1 MTTPLSWYSDGR
13 DWPHR
18 QHSRFIRAGKLH
30 WHVQRMGAGPDAL
43 LIHGTGSSTH
53 SWRGLMPLL
62 ACHYTVYAM
71 DLPGHAF
78 TGTPAPASLSLPGM
92 AQAIARL
99 VEALKLDVSLVVGH
113 SAGAA
118 IGAHMALQGLLA
130 PQALAAINGAFL
142 PLSGLPG
149 LIFPPVARLL
159 AATPLAARLFAQRG
173 WDDAAIRRLVGGTG
187 STLDAAGLTLYA
199 KLVRNARHAAGALG
213 MMAAWDLRALER
225 DLASLSTPLV
235 MVVGD
240 NDRAVSPMDAQIVR
254 TLLPPTTLCTLVH
267 VPDAGHL
274 AHEERPADVARL
286 ILSALD
292 RRQGLPASNCS
303 CHL

>member
-1 MTTPLSWYSDGR
+1 MTTALSWYSDGR

-18 QHSRFIRAGKLH
+18 VHSRFVRAGTLQ
-30 WHVQRMGAGPDAL
+30 WHVQRMGAGPVAL
-43 LIHGTGSSTH
+43 LIHGTGASTH

-62 ACHYTVYAM
+62 ARHYTVFAM

-78 TGTPAPASLSLPGM
+78 TDSPPASQRSLPGM
-92 AQAIARL
+92 AQAVAGL
-99 VEALKLDVSLVVGH
+99 ADKLKLDVALVVGH

-118 IGAHMALQGLLA
+118 IGAHMALRGMVV

-159 AATPLAARLFAQRG
+159 AATPLASRLFAQRS
-173 WDDAAIRRLVGGTG
+173 WDDAAIKRLVGGTG
-187 STLDAAGLTLYA
+187 STLDAQGLALYA
-199 KLVRNARHAAGALG
+199 TLVRNPRHAAGALG

-235 MVVGD
+235 MIVGD
-240 NDRAVSPMDAQIVR
+240 NDRAVSPTDAQIVR
-254 TLLPPTTLCTLVH
+254 SLLPMTTPCALVRIAG
-267 VPDAGHL
+267 AGHL
-274 AHEERPADVARL
+274 VHEERPAEVARQM
-286 ILSALD
+286 LSALGT
-292 RRQGLPASNCS
+292 RQGLPA
-303 CHL
+303 